1 MKLTVKRAG
10 SSDDVPLWESAAE
23 AWPDHEGEIYAYGQ
37 VVGEEHW
44 MHFPGLASFC
54 FNSGGDDVAAA
65 LARIEAED
73 SIQDIFHRRV
83 LPMAI
88 QVRGREVLHASAI
101 RATNGVVAFC
111 GTTTS
116 GKSTIAFG
124 LGLRGHTLWAD
135 DMVAFEFSEGQ
146 PRAVSLPFQPRL
158 RRASAELFSVKTD
171 NRTVPGY
178 DLAPVGTHT
187 DAMAAVCVL
196 QPQPR
201 MASGV
206 AIQRLAFAD
215 ALTTLFGHACFFSP
229 QGEKRKRIMVQ
240 HYLDLVAHTP
250 VYEIR
255 FRQGLENL
263 GQILD
268 AVEGLIESP
277 GQKT

>member
-1 MKLTVKRAG
+1 
-10 SSDDVPLWESAAE
+10 
-23 AWPDHEGEIYAYGQ
+23 
-37 VVGEEHW
+37 
-44 MHFPGLASFC
+44 
-54 FNSGGDDVAAA
+54 
-65 LARIEAED
+65 
-73 SIQDIFHRRV
+73 
-83 LPMAI
+83 
-88 QVRGREVLHASAI
+88 
-101 RATNGVVAFC
+101 
-111 GTTTS
+111 
-116 GKSTIAFG
+116 
-124 LGLRGHTLWAD
+124 
-135 DMVAFEFSEGQ
+135 
-146 PRAVSLPFQPRL
+146 L